1 MFLRDMASVPLKL
14 TRNAYLHGALVGPP
28 LVIAVDVETART
40 LIGKGYAEALATAEV
55 DALRAQPAFPVAHA
69 ASPAVVPTK
78 KRKG

>member
-1 MFLRDMASVPLKL
+1 MFLQGMSSVPLKL
-14 TRNAYLHGALVGPP
+14 TRNAYLHGSLVGPP

-40 LIGKGYAEALATAEV
+40 LIGKGYAEAMPPAEA

-69 ASPAVVPTK
+69 VSPSVVPTK